1 MGYEKSGK
9 REVYYIPNSKEKVDE
24 IIEKSTGSDKDTI
37 IFLFQDGPLG
47 YEFPYDKF
55 FLSFEELA
63 NLLVLPGGPR
73 LALQKEKLEE
83 WQKQQGEQMQHIH
96 TQMQKKQA
104 QKQ

>member
-9 REVYYIPNSKEKVDE
+9 IEMYCIPYSKEKVDE
-24 IIEKSTGSDKDTI
+24 IIEKNTGSDKDTI

-55 FLSFEELA
+55 VNLSFEELA

-96 TQMQKKQA
+96 TQMQKKQ
-104 QKQ
+104 KQ